1 MTLQD
6 TFYVLGIIVMSL
18 SLIILFVMVTAVL
31 VIRNKINNIH
41 QAIEEKL
48 SFANTAAS
56 VAKKVIGKN
65 KK

>member
-56 VAKKVIGKN
+56 VAKKVIGK
-65 KK
+65 K